1 MLFSCISFLSFL
13 HLLLLW
19 NVFNKHMSHVWFVSL
34 ANIFQWSIWVHF
46 KVLWWLFW
54 MDCPSLMLHMAL
66 HLTALVELDIR
77 LMSKT
82 SIQTSSFQKPFL
94 PRTQEDNG
102 VSDFIYIVIE
112 QFELMENMS
121 KTLQH
126 PLLKEFYLSFS
137 LPPLFFMNDG
147 HHS

>member
-1 MLFSCISFLSFL
+1 
-13 HLLLLW
+13 
-19 NVFNKHMSHVWFVSL
+19 
-34 ANIFQWSIWVHF
+34 
-46 KVLWWLFW
+46 
-54 MDCPSLMLHMAL
+54 MAL

-94 PRTQEDNG
+94 PCTQEDNG
-102 VSDFIYIVIE
+102 VSDFIYIIIE